1 MYNLLVR
8 LIMMRLYAQCNMWR
22 HLANGRKNITALN
35 WALRDEEDGSRPTGE
50 KPILWSWII
59 RSQKL

>member
-50 KPILWSWII
+50 KPILWS
-59 RSQKL
+59 